1 MYVYRYYLLLRVFL
15 QASHP
20 NNLPSHE
27 PMFFYCLLAL
37 PAPEEKKLC
46 VPLKQ
51 MSNRPNSQK
60 LKQPKPITSHFSSD
74 KVTQRRY
81 MLILKQPFALNNQ
94 SGNKKLNGKY

>member
-15 QASHP
+15 QAAHP
-20 NNLPSHE
+20 NNLPSHD
-27 PMFFYCLLAL
+27 PMFFLLACL
-37 PAPEEKKLC
+37 TSTRRKKIC

-51 MSNRPNSQK
+51 MSNRPNNQK
-60 LKQPKPITSHFSSD
+60 LKRPKPITSHFSSD